1 MATQEKHS
9 LNGSALAE
17 TPESAYMARM
27 ARHSKAQPLGTP
39 PSQRQ
44 LRAGELVRHALVDIM
59 AREEFRDPDLSG
71 VSITVGEV
79 RCSPDLKHAT
89 VFCAPLG
96 VEDAG
101 QRAAVTDALNRA
113 SKFLRGRLGREI
125 DMKFTPQLH
134 FITDDSYDEAAA
146 MDKLLSSAR
155 VRRDVE
161 SGEDED

>member
-1 MATQEKHS
+1 
-9 LNGSALAE
+9 
-17 TPESAYMARM
+17 MARM
-27 ARHSKAQPLGTP
+27 ARHSKAHPLGTP

-44 LRAGELVRHALVDIM
+44 LRAGELVRHALVDVM

-79 RCSPDLKHAT
+79 RCSSDLKHAT

-96 VEDAG
+96 VEDAV

-134 FITDDSYDEAAA
+134 FITDDSYDDAAA
-146 MDKLLSSAR
+146 MDKLLSSER

-161 SGEDED
+161 TDGDAD